1 MAVWL
6 WNIAACF
13 APLFPLVLQCGASSQ
28 SETLEAKVEAMSIS
42 LVGKWKKVSTAD
54 CDASYPHEIEFFE
67 RPRYLARKGPGQ
79 GFIWWD
85 AGTYEVVDENQ
96 VKISTA
102 TDEQVLYRFSLSGDV
117 VTFVDK
123 SGCEFRYQRA
133 T

>member
-1 MAVWL
+1 MFCVL
-6 WNIAACF
+6 
-13 APLFPLVLQCGASSQ
+13 LLLVLHCAAYSGL
-28 SETLEAKVEAMSIS
+28 ETRDVEVEEMSIS

-79 GFIWWD
+79 GFISWD
-85 AGTYEVVDENQ
+85 AGTYEVIDENQ